1 MIFFQMPKI
10 VCAMLLGSLLADS
23 ITLPKISL
31 PLQYGALGLC
41 AIMGVGVFKLLKD
54 QRAEREKMA
63 AEARRERNELV
74 EDLREKDE
82 QFIKVVEANTAGF
95 NRLADALADRP
106 CIAEDSRTKPKD
118 PDGKG

>member
-1 MIFFQMPKI
+1 MMFIFQMPKI

-41 AIMGVGVFKLLKD
+41 AIMGVGVFKLLTD
-54 QRAEREKMA
+54 QRDEREKMA
-63 AEARRERNELV
+63 AEAGRERNVLV
-74 EDLREKDE
+74 EELQEKDK
-82 QFIKVVEANTAGF
+82 QFIKVIESNTAGF
-95 NRLADALADRP
+95 NRLADALKDRP

-118 PDGKG
+118 PEG